1 MKNDTYLKAA
11 SIAVMILGCI
21 HLAAT
26 PVIFSHADFHNGN
39 TLSSLYMFVM
49 VGISTVFIGWIQHF
63 VLNRWN
69 LEAGYRIIFQITA
82 LFLTAMGIGA
92 VTAMRDNPFAY
103 ICLLI
108 SLVELFFLRRLKKK
122 TDVKAL

>member
-1 MKNDTYLKAA
+1 MKNVKYLKAA
-11 SIAVMILGCI
+11 SIAVMILGSI

-26 PVIFSHADFHNGN
+26 PVVFSHADFHNGN
-39 TLSSLYMFVM
+39 TLSSLYMFIM

-63 VLNRWN
+63 VLNRWDF
-69 LEAGYRIIFQITA
+69 ESGYRIILHITV

-92 VTAMRDNPFAY
+92 VIAMWANPFAY

-108 SLVELFFLRRLKKK
+108 SLVELFFLRRMKKK
-122 TDVKAL
+122 TIV